1 MARFAVQLLLCS
13 AFLAVVSLPATAGP
27 PYLSDD
33 PEPTDRGHF
42 EIYTFADGM
51 ATRDGINGEGGI
63 DFNYGGAPNLQLT
76 AALPVAYDFADSGPA
91 LGGLGN
97 IELAGKYRFLTQEN
111 FGLDVAIFPRVFL
124 PSVSSNVGEQHASFL
139 LPFWLEKDWGQWSAF
154 GGGGCEVDRG
164 GDSQDYCLAGV
175 VVTRQ
180 LTSALQVGSEVF
192 RQTPDTVGGAATT
205 SVGTGVRYDLNEHFH
220 LLGYVGRGIEN
231 AQETDRL
238 NWYTSILFTF

>member
-1 MARFAVQLLLCS
+1 MVRFTVQLSLCS
-13 AFLAVVSLPATAGP
+13 ALLAVMSFSAKAGP

-33 PEPTDRGHF
+33 PEPTDYGHF
-42 EIYTFADGM
+42 EIYTFSNGM
-51 ATRDGINGEGGI
+51 ATQAGISGEGGI

-76 AALPVAYDFADSGPA
+76 ATLPVAYDFADSGPA

-97 IELAGKYRFLTQEN
+97 IELAAKYRFLTQES

-124 PSVSSNVGEQHASFL
+124 PSISPNVGEQHASFL
-139 LPFWLEKDWGQWSAF
+139 LPVWLEKDWGQWSAF
-154 GGGGCEVDRG
+154 GGGGCEINRG
-164 GDSQDYCLAGV
+164 GDSQNFCLAGV

-180 LTSALQVGSEVF
+180 LTSALQVGLEVF
-192 RQTPDTVGGAATT
+192 HQTPDIIGGAATT
-205 SVGTGVRYDLNEHFH
+205 SVGTGVRYDLNAHLH
-220 LLGYVGRGIEN
+220 LLGYVGRGIQN